1 MIERRIKLINKYYGE
16 PQCFLVALLLSHR
29 FMGTI
34 FYNNDHCVTM
44 IGGKYYDK
52 RGVVPIKEVKE
63 GNYLPLQDFG
73 LDIEITLMDALVD
86 KHK

>member
-1 MIERRIKLINKYYGE
+1 
-16 PQCFLVALLLSHR
+16 
-29 FMGTI
+29 
-34 FYNNDHCVTM
+34 M